1 MLEMEDKIAK
11 FLDELELL
19 YRKYGL
25 SIAHEDNHGAFIIE
39 RFSEDNLEWIKCAHR
54 RVYPK

>member
-1 MLEMEDKIAK
+1 MDYKIDS
-11 FLDELELL
+11 FLDELESL

-39 RFSEDNLEWIKCAHR
+39 RFSDENLQWIMNAQINIFE
-54 RVYPK
+54 VE

>member
-1 MLEMEDKIAK
+1 MEDKIAK